1 MSPSDSEAD
10 NERGAADAATTEECP
25 MRGHTVEKI
34 GGTSMSRVDE
44 VFENILVGD
53 RGADELYGRIFVVSA
68 YGGMTDLLLEHKKSG
83 DAGVFALF
91 SEGES
96 EWLWSDALT
105 RVCEKMCEKN
115 AEMFEDE
122 DYRQAADQ
130 FIRERIEGARSC
142 LMDLQRLCSYGHFQL
157 EQHLMT
163 VREMLAAIGEAHSA
177 YNTALLLKK
186 RGVNGRFVDLTGWR
200 EDVLLPLDAKIEHA
214 FSDVDLDSEL
224 CIVPGYAK
232 CEEGLVRLY
241 DRGYS
246 EITMSRIAVITGAC
260 EAIIHKEYHLSSAD
274 PKVVGSDKVSPIG
287 RTNYD
292 VADQLSNLGMEAIHP
307 RAAKGMRQNG
317 IRLRVKN
324 TFEPEHAG
332 TLIDGDYRSDKPCVE
347 IIAGKKGV
355 IAVEVFDQDMVGA
368 TGYDTEILGLMER
381 FKIPVIT
388 KDVNANTITHYV
400 DASLK
405 KVKRLTRF
413 IEERYPSAMI
423 AVRRVA
429 LVSAI
434 GSDLDVPGL
443 LAHCVQEL
451 SRADINIL
459 AIHQNMRAVDVQ
471 FVLEEDDYERAV
483 RALHECVIEK
493 IEDPGDIARLIRVA

>member
-1 MSPSDSEAD
+1 MGS
-10 NERGAADAATTEECP
+10 
-25 MRGHTVEKI
+25 HTIEKI

-44 VFENILVGD
+44 VFDNILVGD
-53 RGADELYGRIFVVSA
+53 RKDDEFYQRIFVVSA

-91 SEGES
+91 SEGEN

-105 RVCEKMCEKN
+105 RVGEKMCEKN
-115 AEMFEDE
+115 AEMFDDE
-122 DYRQAADQ
+122 TYRHAADQ

-157 EQHLMT
+157 EQHLTT

-177 YNTALLLKK
+177 YNTVLLLQQ

-200 EDVLLPLDAKIEHA
+200 DDVLMPLDEKIAAA
-214 FSDVDLDSEL
+214 FADVDLASEL
-224 CIVPGYAK
+224 PIVPGYVK

-246 EITMSRIAVITGAC
+246 EITMARLGVVTGAH

-274 PKVVGSDKVSPIG
+274 PKVVGADKVSPIG

-307 RAAKGMRQNG
+307 RAAKGLRQSG

-324 TFEPEHAG
+324 TFEPDHAG
-332 TLIDGDYRSDKPCVE
+332 TLIDGDYRSEQPCVE
-347 IIAGKKGV
+347 IVAGRKGV

-368 TGYDTEILGLMER
+368 TGYDTELLGLMER

-400 DASLK
+400 GASLK
-405 KVKRLTRF
+405 KVKRLTRL
-413 IEERYPSAMI
+413 IEERYPSAQI
-423 AVRRVA
+423 AVKRVA

-443 LAHCVQEL
+443 LAHCVGEL

-471 FVLEEDDYERAV
+471 VVVQEDDYERAI

-493 IEDPGDIARLIRVA
+493 VEDPEDIARLIRVA